1 MRLYWVDAFFDKI
14 EHSNFDGQNRIS
26 LDRITQIS
34 HPFGLTIF
42 EGKSFWYKQW
52 LAYKVSVQ
60 DNLFELKLLKREFIS
75 LSVTSTLVCCSCF
88 NDAQVKRAKL
98 AKITRRWWKINNW
111 GYVLLLLFFEGYAY
125 YTDWRLGG
133 IVRVRKTDGGEM
145 VIIRRGISHIM
156 HVKSF
161 SSHSQ
166 IGQ

>member
-14 EHSNFDGQNRIS
+14 EHSNFDGQNRLS

-42 EGKSFWYKQW
+42 EGNKSWYKQ
-52 LAYKVSVQ
+52 LPCKVQEWVNFT
-60 DNLFELKLLKREFIS
+60 DIHLNCS
-75 LSVTSTLVCCSCF
+75 LSFMSKEQLLLPAS
-88 NDAQVKRAKL
+88 DK
-98 AKITRRWWKINNW
+98 RWWM
-111 GYVLLLLFFEGYAY
+111 GSYTLLLLPYEGYAY
-125 YTDWRLGG
+125 FTDWRLGG

-161 SSHSQ
+161 NSNSQ